1 MAEHVALSEP
11 TQAEVQLL
19 AHFERAGLHI
29 EGVCDDLSNLGER
42 WRQTAALLE
51 DLTPAEADTLGQR
64 MLTLRAQPGQALITQ
79 GELGDWMLLL
89 LEGTVDVV
97 KRSEQ
102 TGESSR
108 LAVVKE
114 GASIGEMSMLDSA
127 PRYASCIALEEVR
140 AGVLTRAT
148 IADLIQTHPAI
159 GAKILV
165 KLTQLLAQRLRNT
178 SNRLVKVLQ
187 HQEPD
192 YTPD

>member
-1 MAEHVALSEP
+1 MAENAALRPPLQTEL
-11 TQAEVQLL
+11 QLR
-19 AHFERAGLHI
+19 AHFERAGLRV
-29 EGVCDDLSNLGER
+29 EGVCEDLSNLGEH

-51 DLTPAEADTLGQR
+51 DLTPEEADTLG
-64 MLTLRAQPGQALITQ
+64 MLMPTVRAGRGQVLITQ
-79 GELGDWMLLL
+79 GEVGEWMLLL

-97 KRSEQ
+97 KRADG

-127 PRYASCIALEEVR
+127 PRYASCIAIDEVR
-140 AGVLTRAT
+140 AGVLTRAA
-148 IADLIQTHPAI
+148 IAYLIQAHPAI

-187 HQEPD
+187 HHEPD
-192 YTPD
+192 FTPD

>member
-1 MAEHVALSEP
+1 MADHTAVRLP
-11 TQAEVQLL
+11 TQAELQLR
-19 AHFERAGLHI
+19 AHFERAGMQL
-29 EGVCDDLSNLGER
+29 EGVCVGLSNLGEH

-51 DLTPAEADTLGQR
+51 DLTPDEADTLGSL
-64 MLTLRAQPGQALITQ
+64 MPTVRARAGQALITQ
-79 GELGDWMLLL
+79 GEVGEWMLLL
-89 LEGTVDVV
+89 LEGTVDVT
-97 KRSEQ
+97 KRSEE

-127 PRYASCIALEEVR
+127 PRYASCIAIEDVR
-140 AGVLTRAT
+140 AGILTRQT
-148 IADLIQTHPAI
+148 IAHLIQSHPAI

-187 HQEPD
+187 HKEPD

>member
-1 MAEHVALSEP
+1 MADNAALKLP
-11 TQAEVQLL
+11 TQSELQLR
-19 AHFERAGLHI
+19 AHFERAGLRV
-29 EGVCDDLSNLGER
+29 EGVCGDLSNLGEH

-51 DLTPAEADTLGQR
+51 DLTPEEADTLGKL
-64 MLTLRAQPGQALITQ
+64 MPTVRAHAGQALITE
-79 GELGDWMLLL
+79 GEVGEWMLLL
-89 LEGTVDVV
+89 LEGTVDVT
-97 KRSEQ
+97 KRSDE

-127 PRYASCIALEEVR
+127 PRYASCVAIDDVR
-140 AGVLTRAT
+140 AGVLTREI
-148 IADLIQTHPAI
+148 IAFLIQSHPAI

-178 SNRLVKVLQ
+178 SNRLIKVLH

-192 YTPD
+192 HTPD

>member
-1 MAEHVALSEP
+1 MAEHAALKLP
-11 TQAEVQLL
+11 TQAELQLR
-19 AHFERAGLHI
+19 AHFERAGLRI
-29 EGVCDDLSNLGER
+29 EGVCGDLSGVGEH

-51 DLTPAEADTLGQR
+51 DLTPAEADTLGAL
-64 MLTLRAQPGQALITQ
+64 MPTVRARAGQALITQ
-79 GELGDWMLLL
+79 GEVGEWMLLL
-89 LEGTVDVV
+89 LEGTVDVI
-97 KRSEQ
+97 KRSEE

-127 PRYASCIALEEVR
+127 PRYASCIAIEDVR
-140 AGVLTRAT
+140 AGVLTREA
-148 IADLIQTHPAI
+148 IAHLIQDHPAI

>member
-1 MAEHVALSEP
+1 MADQPSVGLP
-11 TQAEVQLL
+11 TQGELQLR
-19 AHFERAGLHI
+19 AHFERAGLQLD
-29 EGVCDDLSNLGER
+29 GVCGGLSNLGEH

-51 DLTPAEADTLGQR
+51 DLTPEEADTLGSK
-64 MLTLRAQPGQALITQ
+64 MPIVRARAGQTLITQ
-79 GELGDWMLLL
+79 GEVGEWMLLL

-97 KRSEQ
+97 KASDS
-102 TGESSR
+102 GESSR

-127 PRYASCIALEEVR
+127 PRYASCLAIEDVR
-140 AGVLTRAT
+140 AGVLTRQAIT
-148 IADLIQTHPAI
+148 DLIQNHPAI

-178 SNRLVKVLQ
+178 SNRLVRVLQ

>member
-1 MAEHVALSEP
+1 MAEHAAIRVP
-11 TQAEVQLL
+11 TQSELQLR
-19 AHFERAGLHI
+19 ARFERAGLRM
-29 EGVCDDLSNLGER
+29 EGVCDDLSGLGEH

-51 DLTPAEADTLGQR
+51 DLTPAEADTLGR
-64 MLTLRAQPGQALITQ
+64 LMPTVRAHAGQALITQ
-79 GELGDWMLLL
+79 GEVGDWMLLML
-89 LEGTVDVV
+89 QGTVDVI
-97 KRSEQ
+97 KRSEE

-127 PRYASCIALEEVR
+127 PRYASCIAIDEVR
-140 AGVLTRAT
+140 AGVLTRET
-148 IADLIQTHPAI
+148 IAHLIQEHPAI

-187 HQEPD
+187 RKEPD

>member
-1 MAEHVALSEP
+1 VSLPS
-11 TQAEVQLL
+11 QDQLQL
-19 AHFERAGLHI
+19 RAHFERAGLSV
-29 EGVCDDLSNLGER
+29 EGVCDQLSSLGEH

-51 DLTPAEADTLGQR
+51 DLTPGETDILGQ
-64 MLTLRAQPGQALITQ
+64 MMPTLRARAGQTVIEQ
-79 GELGDWMLLL
+79 GDVGDWMLLV
-89 LEGTVDVV
+89 LEGTVDVI
-97 KRSEQ
+97 KRSDS
-102 TGESSR
+102 GVASR
-108 LAVVKE
+108 LAVVKA

-127 PRYASCIALEEVR
+127 PRYASCIAIEDVR
-140 AGVLTRAT
+140 AGILPRAVIT
-148 IADLIQTHPAI
+148 HLIQAHPAI

>member
-1 MAEHVALSEP
+1 MADHAAVVLP
-11 TQAEVQLL
+11 TQAELQLR
-19 AHFERAGLHI
+19 AHFERAGMQL
-29 EGVCDDLSNLGER
+29 EGVCVGLSNLGEH

-51 DLTPAEADTLGQR
+51 DLTPDEADTLGSL
-64 MLTLRAQPGQALITQ
+64 MPTVRARAGQALITE
-79 GELGDWMLLL
+79 GEVGEWMLLL
-89 LEGTVDVV
+89 LEGTVDVT
-97 KRSEQ
+97 KRSDE

-127 PRYASCIALEEVR
+127 PRYASCIAIDDVR
-140 AGVLTRAT
+140 AGVLTRQT
-148 IADLIQTHPAI
+148 ISHLIQSHPAI

>member
-1 MAEHVALSEP
+1 MAGYPAVN
-11 TQAEVQLL
+11 QAVDVQAQLR
-19 AHFERAGLHI
+19 AQFERAGLHV
-29 EGVCDDLSNLGER
+29 EGVCDDLAGLGQR

-64 MLTLRAQPGQALITQ
+64 MPTLRARPGQVLITQ
-79 GELGDWMLLL
+79 GEVGDWMLLL

-108 LAVVKE
+108 VAVVKE
-114 GASIGEMSMLDSA
+114 GASIGEMSMLDAA
-127 PRYASCIALEEVR
+127 PRYASCVAIGEVR
-140 AGVLTRAT
+140 AAVLTRAV
-148 IADLIQTHPAI
+148 IAELIQTHPAI

-187 HQEPD
+187 HQDPD
-192 YTPD
+192 YSAD

>member
-1 MAEHVALSEP
+1 MAENPALRLP
-11 TQAEVQLL
+11 TQAQLQL
-19 AHFERAGLHI
+19 RAHFERAGLRV
-29 EGVCDDLSNLGER
+29 EGVCEDLSNLGEH

-51 DLTPAEADTLGQR
+51 DLTPDEADTLG
-64 MLTLRAQPGQALITQ
+64 TLMPTVRAGPGQVLIAQ
-79 GELGDWMLLL
+79 GEVGEWMLLL

-97 KRSEQ
+97 KRSDE
-102 TGESSR
+102 TGEASR

-127 PRYASCIALEEVR
+127 PRYASCIAINEVR
-140 AGVLTRAT
+140 AGVLTRAA
-148 IADLIQTHPAI
+148 IAYLIQAHPAI

>member
-1 MAEHVALSEP
+1 MADNAAVTLP
-11 TQAEVQLL
+11 TQAELQLR
-19 AHFERAGLHI
+19 AHYERAGLRV
-29 EGVCDDLSNLGER
+29 EGVCDDLSNLGEH

-51 DLTPAEADTLGQR
+51 DLTPEEADTLGKL
-64 MLTLRAQPGQALITQ
+64 MPTVRARAGQDLITQ
-79 GELGDWMLLL
+79 GEVGEWMLLL
-89 LEGTVDVV
+89 LEGTVDVI
-97 KRSEQ
+97 KRSEE

-127 PRYASCIALEEVR
+127 PRYASCTAIGDVR
-140 AGVLTRAT
+140 AGVLTRAA
-148 IADLIQTHPAI
+148 IAYLIQAHPAI

-187 HQEPD
+187 HQNPD
-192 YTPD
+192 FTPD